1 MSDSIWTRPLGSSPS
16 WRSTRVT
23 DLTGDELAAAVRQGV
38 LRAMGWMLF
47 LSVIFAWLFRN
58 L

>member
-1 MSDSIWTRPLGSSPS
+1 M
-16 WRSTRVT
+16 
-23 DLTGDELAAAVRQGV
+23 TGDQLAAAVRQGV